1 MCGARGGGWGAPAGV
16 WPAARLILV
25 CFPAHPLPPFAVG
38 DKQPMILKW
47 RILSATNDLDRV
59 SAVAL
64 PKLPI
69 SLTNTDL
76 KVASDTQFYPG
87 LGTAPSPRQAL
98 PAPTACECPRP
109 SARLSRPRSH
119 TQGWPWPFTTAAS
132 TSCTGCHCRAWP
144 SSTARPPRALPM
156 SRPSSVRGPAALLS
170 TSRPCSSPGLR
181 WPWSASTTMGR

>member
-1 MCGARGGGWGAPAGV
+1 MLGLVLLVLGSSNQAAEGGLL
-16 WPAARLILV
+16 AAS
-25 CFPAHPLPPFAVG
+25 PLPELGQGWHCRPEVALIFLLHPPTPLSFPVPNCSVG

-87 LGTAPSPRQAL
+87 LGMLSP
-98 PAPTACECPRP
+98 
-109 SARLSRPRSH
+109 
-119 TQGWPWPFTTAAS
+119 GAAS
-132 TSCTGCHCRAWP
+132 TASGPVCDGR
-144 SSTARPPRALPM
+144 
-156 SRPSSVRGPAALLS
+156 RG
-170 TSRPCSSPGLR
+170 GD
-181 WPWSASTTMGR
+181 GF

>member
-1 MCGARGGGWGAPAGV
+1 MWGQRWGAGPPCLMPPAGGCLLHV
-16 WPAARLILV
+16 SSCSV
-25 CFPAHPLPPFAVG
+25 FLPTPPSPFSVG

-87 LGTAPSPRQAL
+87 LGTAL
-98 PAPTACECPRP
+98 P
-109 SARLSRPRSH
+109 
-119 TQGWPWPFTTAAS
+119 
-132 TSCTGCHCRAWP
+132 
-144 SSTARPPRALPM
+144 
-156 SRPSSVRGPAALLS
+156 
-170 TSRPCSSPGLR
+170 
-181 WPWSASTTMGR
+181 

>member
-1 MCGARGGGWGAPAGV
+1 MRGGKAGV
-16 WPAARLILV
+16 FLLSASGLSGGSCWPQLTAPWLGRGAEHPGVPGRRRPWAQRRGPGWRPRGVWHGVRPHAAAVR
-25 CFPAHPLPPFAVG
+25 CPACSAVG

-87 LGTAPSPRQAL
+87 LGRQL
-98 PAPTACECPRP
+98 RC
-109 SARLSRPRSH
+109 
-119 TQGWPWPFTTAAS
+119 
-132 TSCTGCHCRAWP
+132 
-144 SSTARPPRALPM
+144 
-156 SRPSSVRGPAALLS
+156 
-170 TSRPCSSPGLR
+170 GLR
-181 WPWSASTTMGR
+181 FRAPVGSQRAGPVGLEGLRLGDGEPCFQFVKSH

>member
-1 MCGARGGGWGAPAGV
+1 MVGPLPESEQGGS
-16 WPAARLILV
+16 
-25 CFPAHPLPPFAVG
+25 CFPVVELIFLLHPPTRLSFPVSNCSVG

-87 LGTAPSPRQAL
+87 LGMLGPGTAGM
-98 PAPTACECPRP
+98 APGPVCAG
-109 SARLSRPRSH
+109 
-119 TQGWPWPFTTAAS
+119 GWGWEWGVDS
-132 TSCTGCHCRAWP
+132 
-144 SSTARPPRALPM
+144 
-156 SRPSSVRGPAALLS
+156 
-170 TSRPCSSPGLR
+170 
-181 WPWSASTTMGR
+181 

>member
-1 MCGARGGGWGAPAGV
+1 MGPGGENAGCSDSFV
-16 WPAARLILV
+16 SPPPSF
-25 CFPAHPLPPFAVG
+25 CHPIFLSHNIPVG

-87 LGTAPSPRQAL
+87 LGMWP
-98 PAPTACECPRP
+98 PAGPLGVGDQLAWGTQTL
-109 SARLSRPRSH
+109 RLH
-119 TQGWPWPFTTAAS
+119 MQ
-132 TSCTGCHCRAWP
+132 RAV
-144 SSTARPPRALPM
+144 TDQ
-156 SRPSSVRGPAALLS
+156 
-170 TSRPCSSPGLR
+170 
-181 WPWSASTTMGR
+181 